1 MVGRDCS
8 LHHGALLMEMPSER
22 IDRIIFEVAE
32 AHYTT
37 VAAIRGPARDRDTV
51 DARRDVCFALRAEG
65 LSSTQIG
72 AKINRDHT
80 SVLNLLGLLK
90 KNKDRQQ
97 KWQED

>member
-1 MVGRDCS
+1 VVGRDGS

-22 IDRIIFEVAE
+22 IDRIMFEVAE

-37 VAAIRGPARDRDTV
+37 VAAIRGPARDRDAVT
-51 DARRDVCFALRAEG
+51 ARRDVCYALRAEG

-72 AKINRDHT
+72 IKINRDHT

-90 KNKDRQQ
+90 RNQDRLKD
-97 KWQED
+97 

>member
-1 MVGRDCS
+1 
-8 LHHGALLMEMPSER
+8 MEMPSAR
-22 IDRIIFEVAE
+22 IDRIMSEVAE

-37 VAAIRGPARDRDTV
+37 VAAIRGPARDRDAV
-51 DARRDVCFALRAEG
+51 DARRYVCLALRAEG

-90 KNKDRQQ
+90 RNKDRQQ
-97 KWQED
+97 KQED